1 MSYSSFELLDCSKPI
16 VVFGRDGQVGR
27 ALQVCLKDLKTPVVF
42 LGRSD
47 CDLSNELSIREVLN
61 RYQPQVIINAAA
73 YTAVD
78 KAESTDQREV
88 AFAINAIAPKI
99 MAQYAAGV
107 AHGILV
113 HYSTDY
119 VFADTKT
126 TAYLETDE
134 VGPVDQLCVYG
145 QSKVAGELAI
155 KEVFDLNASG
165 VFGASSDFSDGLDD
179 LEDLDVGEAAKQS
192 SVSRHFI
199 LRTSWVYGDGSNFI
213 RTMLRLAG
221 ERDQLRVVADQVGAP
236 TSAQWLAEVGIQ
248 MAASRLES
256 GIYHAVPDGEVS
268 WHGLAV
274 FAIETA
280 ASSGEGIELK
290 SENILPIPATDY
302 PVSAARPYNS
312 RLNNEKLKKALSE
325 MAFTGQYPH
334 WRDQVEKYVKQVV
347 EESLKS

>member
-1 MSYSSFELLDCSKPI
+1 MSYSSFELLDHSKPI

-47 CDLSNELSIREVLN
+47 CDLSNEVSIRNVLN

-78 KAESTDQREV
+78 KAESADQREL
-88 AFAINAIAPKI
+88 AFAINAMAPKI

-113 HYSTDY
+113 HYSTEY

-126 TAYLETDE
+126 MAYLETDT

-145 QSKVAGELAI
+145 QSKLAGEQAI
-155 KEVFDLNASG
+155 EEAFNGALDSG
-165 VFGASSDFSDGLDD
+165 QETYADRFS
-179 LEDLDVGEAAKQS
+179 
-192 SVSRHFI
+192 RYFI
-199 LRTSWVYGDGSNFI
+199 LRTSWVYGDGGNFI
-213 RTMLRLAG
+213 RTMLRLAA
-221 ERDQLRVVADQVGAP
+221 ERDQLKVVADQVGVP
-236 TSAQWLAEVGIQ
+236 SSAGWLAEVGVQ
-248 MAASRLES
+248 MAGSRVES
-256 GIYHAVPDGEVS
+256 GTYHVVPDGEVS

-274 FAIETA
+274 FVIETA
-280 ASSGEGIELK
+280 ASCGEGIEVK

-302 PVSAARPYNS
+302 PVLATRPYNS
-312 RLNNEKLKKALSE
+312 RLDNQKLKKALLK

-334 WRDQVEKYVKQVV
+334 WREQVEKYVSEYVKD
-347 EESLKS
+347 SLKS

>member
-1 MSYSSFELLDCSKPI
+1 MSYSSFELLDHGKPI

-27 ALQVCLKDLKTPVVF
+27 ALQVCLKDLKPPVVF

-47 CDLSNELSIREVLN
+47 CDLSNELSIRDVLN

-78 KAESTDQREV
+78 KAESDDQREL
-88 AFAINAIAPKI
+88 AFAINAMAPKI
-99 MAQYAAGV
+99 MAQYAAGLS
-107 AHGILV
+107 HGILV

-119 VFADTKT
+119 VFADTKI
-126 TAYLETDE
+126 TAYLEIDE
-134 VGPVDQLCVYG
+134 VGPVDKLCVYG
-145 QSKVAGELAI
+145 QSKLAGELAI
-155 KEVFDLNASG
+155 KETFDLNASG
-165 VFGASSDFSDGLDD
+165 AFDD
-179 LEDLDVGEAAKQS
+179 SVDLSNGIDVLDVGGADQKS
-192 SVSRHFI
+192 SVPTYFI

-213 RTMLRLAG
+213 RTILRLAG
-221 ERDQLRVVADQVGAP
+221 ERNQLKIVADQVGAP
-236 TSAQWLAEVGIQ
+236 TSAQWLAEVGVQ
-248 MAASRLES
+248 MAGSRLES

-280 ASSGEGIELK
+280 ASCGEGIEVK
-290 SENILPIPATDY
+290 SENILPIPASDY
-302 PVSAARPYNS
+302 KVPAARPYNS
-312 RLNNEKLKKALSE
+312 RLSNQKLKKALSE

>member
-1 MSYSSFELLDCSKPI
+1 MSYSSFELLDHSKPI
-16 VVFGRDGQVGR
+16 LVFGRDGQVGR

-47 CDLSNELSIREVLN
+47 CDLSNELSIREELN

-78 KAESTDQREV
+78 KAESADQREL
-88 AFAINAIAPKI
+88 AFAINATAPKI

-119 VFADTKT
+119 VFADTKK
-126 TAYLETDE
+126 TAYLEADT

-145 QSKVAGELAI
+145 QSKLAGELAI
-155 KEVFDLNASG
+155 KEAFDLNASG
-165 VFGASSDFSDGLDD
+165 ASSTSMASGNLSNGLDD
-179 LEDLDVGEAAKQS
+179 LGVSEADQQS
-192 SVSRHFI
+192 SVSRYFI
-199 LRTSWVYGDGSNFI
+199 LRTSWVYGDGVNFI

-221 ERDQLRVVADQVGAP
+221 ERDQLKVVADQVGAP
-236 TSAQWLAEVGIQ
+236 TSAGWLAEVGVQ
-248 MAASRLES
+248 MAGSRLES

-280 ASSGEGIELK
+280 ASCGEGIEVK
-290 SENILPIPATDY
+290 SEKILPIPATDY
-302 PVSAARPYNS
+302 PVPAVRPYNS
-312 RLNNEKLKKALSE
+312 RLSNQKLKKALSE

>member
-1 MSYSSFELLDCSKPI
+1 

-27 ALQVCLKDLKTPVVF
+27 ALQVCLKGLNVPVVF

-78 KAESTDQREV
+78 KAESADQREL
-88 AFAINAIAPKI
+88 AFAINAMAPRI

-107 AHGILV
+107 AYGILV

-126 TAYLETDE
+126 TAYLETDK

-145 QSKVAGELAI
+145 QSKLAGEQTIEETFNLAH
-155 KEVFDLNASG
+155 DSG
-165 VFGASSDFSDGLDD
+165 YKTHADRFS
-179 LEDLDVGEAAKQS
+179 
-192 SVSRHFI
+192 RYFI
-199 LRTSWVYGDGSNFI
+199 LRTSWAYGEGGNFI

-221 ERDQLRVVADQVGAP
+221 EQDQLKVVADQFGAP
-236 TSAQWLAEVGIQ
+236 TSAKWLAEVGIQ
-248 MAASRLES
+248 MAGSRVES

-280 ASSGEGIELK
+280 ASHCEGVELK

-302 PVSAARPYNS
+302 PVPAVRPYNS
-312 RLNNEKLKKALSE
+312 RLSNQKIKKVLSE

-334 WRDQVEKYVKQVV
+334 WRDQVEKYVEQIVK
-347 EESLKS
+347 ESLKS